1 MNKQN
6 TSYMGDTNQ
15 DMQDY
20 QYKLIMSKSPQE
32 RFRLGLEMMEAGREF
47 MLAGIK
53 NQKPGLSEE
62 EYRVELLKRLIRFD
76 KSLHWLNDQLLR
88 S

>member
-1 MNKQN
+1 MSKQN
-6 TSYMGDTNQ
+6 TSYMVDTSQ
-15 DMQDY
+15 GMQNY
-20 QYKLIMSKSPQE
+20 QYKLIMSKTPQE

-76 KSLHWLNDQLLR
+76 KSLQWLKDQLP
-88 S
+88 

>member
-15 DMQDY
+15 DMQNY
-20 QYKLIMSKSPQE
+20 QYKLILSKSPQE

-76 KSLHWLNDQLLR
+76 KSLQWLKDQLP
-88 S
+88 